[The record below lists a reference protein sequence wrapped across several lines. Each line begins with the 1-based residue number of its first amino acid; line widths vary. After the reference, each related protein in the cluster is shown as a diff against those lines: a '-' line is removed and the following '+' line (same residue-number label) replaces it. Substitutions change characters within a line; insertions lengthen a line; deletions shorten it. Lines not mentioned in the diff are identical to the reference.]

1 MSAQRLA
8 IGPLVFDLLVFDLL
22 VFGLLVFGMWCSPMQ
37 ASAQTVAHGKSAV
50 VACIGCHSLDGSA
63 KPVGPTLKGVFGRKA
78 AADPGYRRYSRALR
92 DSGIVWT
99 AKELDAYLKAPAVR
113 VKGTSK
119 VSAVADETRRK
130 AIIDYLRTLK

>member
-8 IGPLVFDLLVFDLL
+8 IGLP

-37 ASAQTVAHGKSAV
+37 AQTVAQGKSAV

-119 VSAVADETRRK
+119 VSAVADETRRR

>member
-8 IGPLVFDLLVFDLL
+8 IGLLI
-22 VFGLLVFGMWCSPMQ
+22 FGLWCSPMQ
-37 ASAQTVAHGKSAV
+37 AKAQTVTQGKSAV

-63 KPVGPTLKGVFGRKA
+63 KPGGPTLKGVFDRKA
-78 AADPGYRRYSRALR
+78 ATDPGYKRYSRALR

-99 AKELDAYLKAPAVR
+99 AQELDAYLKAPAVR